1 MINIAIFASGTGSNA
16 QKIIE
21 HFAGHDTIRV
31 ALVVSNKSTAKV
43 LTMAAGY
50 NIPTLRLKK
59 TVFTESEEI
68 LEIFDRYSINFIA
81 LAGFLLLIPPYLVRN
96 YQGHILNIHPSL
108 LPEFGGKGMY
118 GIKVHQAVKAAG
130 KRETGMTIHFVN
142 EHYDKGDILFQA
154 KCALSP
160 EDSAEEI
167 AAKVLK
173 LEHAHYPV
181 VMEKLLRGQVGGVG
195 SQSR

>member
-16 QKIIE
+16 KKIIE
-21 HFAGHDTIRV
+21 HFIGHDTIRV
-31 ALVVSNKSTAKV
+31 ALVVSNKPTAKV

-59 TVFTESEEI
+59 AVFTESEEI

-81 LAGFLLLIPPYLVRN
+81 LAGFLLLIPPYLVKH

-118 GIKVHQAVKAAG
+118 GSKVHQAVKAAG
-130 KRETGMTIHFVN
+130 KRESGMTIHFVN
-142 EHYDKGDILFQA
+142 EHYDEGNILFQG
-154 KCALSP
+154 KCTISA
-160 EDSAEEI
+160 EDSAEDI

-173 LEHAHYPV
+173 LEHEHYPV
-181 VMEKLLRGQVGGVG
+181 VIEKLLM
-195 SQSR
+195 SQKK